1 MHPGGGGH
9 LGGGAGCRTTAGGG
23 GVGCSQ
29 GGGIVWGLRRVAQWF
44 SEVPGPPAASPEQ
57 RECRSLGP
65 APQSQTLR
73 GSQDVQCGPSGP
85 SKVTVPGS
93 GWTGCRGDRSSTGC
107 KGGTGWGMDWDRSPG
122 ILCHPVSSS
131 PRWWPVS
138 EGAVGRRPLPA
149 CPLGPCGGC
158 GGRGL
163 RRLGLHPSTHS
174 PRGPDCPAGP
184 ESLPQNQ
191 PS

>member
-1 MHPGGGGH
+1 M
-9 LGGGAGCRTTAGGG
+9 
-23 GVGCSQ
+23 GCSQ

-93 GWTGCRGDRSSTGC
+93 GWMGCRGGPVQYRLQ
-107 KGGTGWGMDWDRSPG
+107 GWNW
-122 ILCHPVSSS
+122 
-131 PRWWPVS
+131 
-138 EGAVGRRPLPA
+138 VGDGLGQVTRHPLP
-149 CPLGPCGGC
+149 PC
-158 GGRGL
+158 L
-163 RRLGLHPSTHS
+163 
-174 PRGPDCPAGP
+174 
-184 ESLPQNQ
+184 Q
-191 PS
+191 